1 MDTTPQDTDAD
12 AQLTRRAMAL
22 HRQSRAFATQQ
33 LEKLTPET
41 CRALAYDALYFAASS
56 RLALCYPEAEAT
68 DYARGYIQ
76 ATADIL
82 EGAGIDLKLTAL
94 TKLN

>member
-1 MDTTPQDTDAD
+1 MSTPDNTDPD
-12 AQLTRRAMAL
+12 ALLTRRAMAL
-22 HRQSRAFATQQ
+22 HRQSRDFATQQ

-41 CRALAYDALYFAASS
+41 CRAIAYDALYFAASS

-82 EGAGIDLKLTAL
+82 TGAGIDLKLTAL
-94 TKLN
+94 TKLD